1 MGRAGELVLLVL
13 AAGKGTRMRSR
24 QPKMLHP
31 VCGRPMLLHVTALGR
46 GLGAKRCIVVLG
58 SGQEELRGAL
68 AQEPVEIVVQ
78 SEQLGTGHAL
88 LQAREA
94 LQGHRGPVLIVHGD
108 QPLYRT
114 RTLETLLDVFR
125 SRSADLALLVGE
137 LPDPTGYGRIL
148 RGPDGR
154 IDRIVEETEASPEVR
169 ALREVNLGIY
179 VAEAAFL
186 FKTLSRVDDRNEK
199 REYFLTD
206 IVELALEAGHR
217 VETASLEDLSEGLG
231 VNDRADLARAE
242 AVLRRRI
249 AEHWMTQGVTLVDP
263 ERTYLDADVEIGP
276 DSVLEPG
283 CRLRAGTRIG
293 AGCRIEPNV
302 VIDASSIGDN
312 VLIKPHCFIEQA
324 RVGDGCIIGP
334 SAHLRP
340 NTQLEDGVRI
350 GNFVEVKNSRLGRGT
365 KADHLAYIG
374 DADIGEH
381 VTIGCGAITVNYDG
395 QKKSRTVIGDGSFV
409 GCNAN
414 LIAPVKLEANAYVA
428 AGSTITQD
436 VPGGALAVGRA
447 RQRNVE
453 GWRQRRF
460 GKRDAD

>member
-24 QPKMLHP
+24 RPKVLHP

-46 GLGAKRCIVVLG
+46 GLGAKRCIAVVG
-58 SGQEELRGAL
+58 SGQEEVRSAL
-68 AQEPVEIVVQ
+68 AKEPVEIVVQ
-78 SEQLGTGHAL
+78 AEPLGTAHAL

-94 LQGHRGPVLIVHGD
+94 LEGHRGPILIVHGD
-108 QPLYRT
+108 QPLYRAS
-114 RTLETLLDVFR
+114 TLETLLDVYR
-125 SRSADLALLVGE
+125 SRSADLALLVSE
-137 LPDPTGYGRIL
+137 FPNPTGYGRIV

-154 IDRIVEETEASPEVR
+154 IGRIVEESEASPEVR
-169 ALREVNLGIY
+169 ALHEVNLGVY
-179 VAEAAFL
+179 VAEAPFL
-186 FKTLSRVDDRNEK
+186 FETLTRVVDRNEK
-199 REYFLTD
+199 REYFLPD

-217 VETASLEDLSEGLG
+217 VETATLDDWSEGLG
-231 VNDRADLARAE
+231 VNDRVDLARAE

-263 ERTYLDADVEIGP
+263 ERTYLDADVEIGA

-283 CRLRAGTRIG
+283 CRLRAGTRLG
-293 AGCRIEPNV
+293 AGCRIEPDV
-302 VIDASSIGDN
+302 VIDASSIGDD
-312 VLIKPHCFIEQA
+312 VWIKPHCFIEQA

-340 NTQLEDGVRI
+340 NTELEDGVRI

-365 KADHLAYIG
+365 KADHLSYIG

-395 QKKSRTVIGDGSFV
+395 LKKSRTVIGNGSFV

-414 LIAPVKLEANAYVA
+414 LIAPVELKANAYVA
-428 AGSTITQD
+428 AGSTVTQD
-436 VPGGALAVGRA
+436 VPSEALAVGRA

-460 GKRDAD
+460 GKKDTD